1 MHHSEK
7 LFKLSTLA
15 LCLAALPQAAQ
26 AAEEVHQAEVE
37 QVTVV
42 GKNKS
47 LRTESQNSY
56 TVSALR
62 STTGLVLSPREI
74 PQSVSVITKKQ
85 IEDQGIT
92 DLEGALQNATG
103 INVFKSGGRTHFMSR
118 GYFIEQ
124 FEEDGI
130 ATQLGSPGGFGLG
143 GPAGDPTSATDMAM
157 YDHIEV
163 VRGAAGLTQAN
174 NEPGGTVNAV
184 RKKPTAK
191 RQLSADLMANSW
203 GKVNSVF
210 DASGTLSQEHGLRG
224 RFVGS
229 VGSNKTFKDQSG
241 GRDILLYGVMDK
253 DIGDN
258 SKLTWGASY
267 LNQTETPDPDGLP
280 MRADS
285 KEWKRSRYL
294 GADWNE
300 ARLKKYNLFTE
311 FEHYFN
317 DNWKLSSKLD
327 WRKNTSSK
335 EYYTLGGTGNG
346 IGTDGL
352 GTTYSFDR
360 YDAGNR
366 QFTFQNNLT
375 GRIFAFGQNHDLFFM
390 HSYSKENVNSSN
402 RWLNDSSTYDAD
414 TFNGSEKARP
424 DWDSDTAKARGGDG
438 RYTTHAFGLGARINP
453 TDKLHIIAGG
463 RYTSWK
469 RDYYWDRDL
478 KDGAAGSS
486 DSLKRNRF
494 VPYAGI
500 TYDITP
506 KQSIY
511 AAYTSIFKQ
520 TMNRDYNDNLLPP
533 IMGRNYEIGWKGEW
547 FNRKLNTSV
556 ALFQIDQKNRSV
568 QVYFPTLNKWY
579 NENVGHVRSRGLDLE
594 ISGSLTENWKIFAGY
609 TLNNSKYMRGE
620 NGRNS
625 VSPYLQGANFS
636 RHTPKH
642 IFRLHTSYDL
652 PWGGRKWTVGGGVSA
667 QSKTS
672 SLGYVKQGGYAL
684 WHANVKYTPSEN
696 LQFSLI
702 ADNLFN
708 KRYFENNKVRY
719 NGINNYL
726 GEPRNISL
734 KVDWKFK

>member
-26 AAEEVHQAEVE
+26 AAEEVRQSEVE

-143 GPAGDPTSATDMAM
+143 GPAGDPTNATDMAM

-280 MRADS
+280 MRADG

-327 WRKNTSSK
+327 
-335 EYYTLGGTGNG
+335 
-346 IGTDGL
+346 
-352 GTTYSFDR
+352 
-360 YDAGNR
+360 
-366 QFTFQNNLT
+366 
-375 GRIFAFGQNHDLFFM
+375 
-390 HSYSKENVNSSN
+390 
-402 RWLNDSSTYDAD
+402 
-414 TFNGSEKARP
+414 
-424 DWDSDTAKARGGDG
+424 
-438 RYTTHAFGLGARINP
+438 
-453 TDKLHIIAGG
+453 
-463 RYTSWK
+463 
-469 RDYYWDRDL
+469 
-478 KDGAAGSS
+478 
-486 DSLKRNRF
+486 
-494 VPYAGI
+494 
-500 TYDITP
+500 
-506 KQSIY
+506 
-511 AAYTSIFKQ
+511 
-520 TMNRDYNDNLLPP
+520 
-533 IMGRNYEIGWKGEW
+533 
-547 FNRKLNTSV
+547 
-556 ALFQIDQKNRSV
+556 
-568 QVYFPTLNKWY
+568 
-579 NENVGHVRSRGLDLE
+579 
-594 ISGSLTENWKIFAGY
+594 
-609 TLNNSKYMRGE
+609 
-620 NGRNS
+620 
-625 VSPYLQGANFS
+625 
-636 RHTPKH
+636 
-642 IFRLHTSYDL
+642 
-652 PWGGRKWTVGGGVSA
+652 
-667 QSKTS
+667 
-672 SLGYVKQGGYAL
+672 
-684 WHANVKYTPSEN
+684 
-696 LQFSLI
+696 
-702 ADNLFN
+702 
-708 KRYFENNKVRY
+708 
-719 NGINNYL
+719 
-726 GEPRNISL
+726 
-734 KVDWKFK
+734 